1 MSRIQ
6 AMTLNPNPPMTVE
19 AFAVFLALPENRHR
33 LWELIDG
40 ETREKM
46 PSQEHGRIVVNV
58 AYALETYARQTQ
70 GLVAVEVRHQAPSD
84 TNNSRLPDVSYYLD
98 DTVPLVKE
106 GPMTTYPELV
116 VEVKSPD
123 DAYTEMRVKA
133 HFYLLKGVRVIWLV
147 YPEKRLVEVITADD
161 FQLLAE
167 GETLVGEEWMA
178 DFRLPVADVFRK
190 VNKTT
195 QKS

>member
-1 MSRIQ
+1 MSI
-6 AMTLNPNPPMTVE
+6 NPNPPMTIE
-19 AFAVFLALPENRHR
+19 AFEAFLKRPENRDR

-40 ETREKM
+40 EVKEKM
-46 PSQEHGRIVVNV
+46 PTQEHGRIVVNI

-70 GLVAVEVRHQAPSD
+70 GIVAVEVRHQAPTD
-84 TNNSRLPDVSYYLD
+84 KNNSRLPDVSYYLD
-98 DTVPLVKE
+98 DSTPLVTE
-106 GPMTTYPELV
+106 GAMTSYPELV
-116 VEVKSPD
+116 VEVRSPD
-123 DAYTEMRVKA
+123 DSYSEMRVKA

-167 GETLVGEEWMA
+167 GETLIGEDWMP
-178 DFRLPVADVFRK
+178 DFKLPIADVFRK
-190 VNKTT
+190 VNKTN